1 MKNRSIYHK
10 AGSRLGTLV
19 LMSVIAITM
28 AALIG
33 ASYTLA
39 AVEQEG
45 RARRSE
51 QAKPTPTP
59 APASRSGSTPN
70 QPATTAPASIPTSTP
85 TPIPRATPTQTP
97 ANVIDRIIPQ
107 LGEPPPPP
115 VLKPKPTPTPPED
128 YGEGDIVKV
137 DTELVTLNVRVIDR
151 NNRPIDNVKESD
163 FHVFEDGVEQP
174 VAFFSTEEIP
184 VSYGLAVDNSGS
196 LRSQLQ
202 SVIDAGKTII
212 NSNKRGDETFLVR
225 FISSDK
231 IETVQ
236 DFTENMELLLE
247 ALDNMYV
254 EGGQTAV
261 IDAVFLS
268 AERVAEYKKGDDND
282 RRRRALIVVTD
293 GEDRDSFYKQ
303 EQLFAR
309 LREADVQIYVIGFV
323 SELDKDGGFIRKSS
337 RDKAVSLLTKLASET
352 GGRAFFPGSI
362 SELPR
367 IANEIV
373 RDLRTQYVLAYNPTN
388 KARDGSYRAIRVA
401 VSDSTGRDKRIALTR
416 GGRIAPK
423 VGLPAPLPAKPATRT
438 TTARPRAASTTK
450 TP

>member
-1 MKNRSIYHK
+1 VKNRSSFHWMS
-10 AGSRLGTLV
+10 SRLWTFVFLGLT
-19 LMSVIAITM
+19 
-28 AALIG
+28 AL
-33 ASYTLA
+33 TVA
-39 AVEQEG
+39 AVITTNYTSAAEVQEA

-51 QAKPTPTP
+51 QATPTPTP
-59 APASRSGSTPN
+59 APARPSVSTPN
-70 QPATTAPASIPTSTP
+70 SPVTTAPTATP
-85 TPIPRATPTQTP
+85 SPIPGAVPAQTP
-97 ANVIDRIIPQ
+97 ASVNDGSRPQ

-115 VLKPKPTPTPPED
+115 KLKPKPTPTPPEEF
-128 YGEGDIVKV
+128 GEGERIVV

-151 NNRPIDNVKESD
+151 NNRPIDNVRESD

-174 VAFFSTEEIP
+174 VAFFTREEVP

-212 NSNKRGDETFLVR
+212 NSNKPGDETFLVR

-231 IETVQ
+231 IETMQ
-236 DFTENMELLLE
+236 DFTSNMELLLE
-247 ALDNMYV
+247 GLDNMYI

-261 IDAVFLS
+261 IDAVYLS

-293 GEDRDSFYKQ
+293 GEDRISFYKQ

-323 SELDKDGGFIRKSS
+323 NELERDGGFIRKSS
-337 RDKAVSLLTKLASET
+337 REKAVNLLNKLASET
-352 GGRAFFPGSI
+352 GGRAFFPQSI
-362 SELPR
+362 SELPK
-367 IANEIV
+367 IATEIV

-401 VSDSTGRDKRIALTR
+401 VADSGRDKRIALTR

-423 VGLPAPLPAKPATRT
+423 GPLPAPRKPATRT
-438 TTARPRAASTTK
+438 TSGSPRAASTTK